1 MNLLADT
8 DGAGNVVVAYTYNDA
23 NDLYGPDTV
32 TDGNGHVWRFVHDQW
47 GNVHKMTDP
56 RSTVTNYTWG
66 YPAGSVPTV
75 VNSVAAS
82 TSFPMGELMS
92 VKEGTKS
99 PTTFAYYE
107 PSGLAQTVTY
117 PAPGTSGSSSTV
129 SESYTY
135 NTYGEPLT
143 ITQPNNNAT
152 TNGITTTLTYY
163 TNSGAAYLK
172 GQVATI
178 TDNLGDVSGFS
189 YDVRGNVAQAVD
201 AQGNATSYSYN
212 ILDQPTQATLPAT
225 QMTGSGHG
233 YTSYTY
239 AYLGGP
245 VLSAA
250 QYNESNSQVASTTYS
265 YDQEG
270 NTLSVTGTQ
279 PSVSYT
285 YDAAYRLT
293 SIKDGNNHVTSYSYN
308 TAGYLKQVVYPGV
321 PGSSPYAAGTAD
333 TTTYTS
339 YDNDGNPLTRV
350 DGKNITTT
358 YTYNDPESLLT
369 GISYN
374 DGHTSRVGIS
384 YDSYGR
390 AYQVADGGGT
400 TTYSFDDNDGVTNKA
415 VSFSGGPN
423 ASLSYS
429 YYPDGSLASVSIPTV
444 GAFQYT
450 YDGAQRLTGMTNL
463 QGQATH
469 YKYLKND
476 WLSGQTDYFGSASA
490 TSGLI
495 IGYTYDALGQPTV
508 IANDKFINNAGTY
521 SPTYNNITY
530 NGLGQVT
537 GFTNANTGATN
548 TYSYDSFNRLHTEA
562 ASGGISGTNYSNSYV
577 SDNANNLTTVRNT
590 SGITFNADS
599 QRTNTPFAFDGNGN
613 MVVPGGGQ
621 PVTYDAENRMTN
633 FNNAQETN
641 GYFSDGLRA
650 WNNTSSGKV
659 FFLYDDGVPVV
670 ELNSSGSVTATNT
683 FGPSGLVSR
692 TAGGSTNWYTF
703 DPQGNTA
710 LIYQSVF
717 NFSNPYVTD
726 AYGNIVSGTS
736 AVPYDGFG
744 AQYGNYHDPVTGWYL
759 MGHRFYAPGQGRFVN
774 RDPISYAGGINL
786 YGYTGNDPM
795 NGIDP
800 SGLDMEGT
808 YLHDRQMAMLEG
820 DGDTPQQAAHALWLQ
835 NIECEAA
842 LWNGLAT
849 SMDSLFK
856 GALVVGGVAA
866 WMTDGLS
873 EEAPL
878 GAMAMGDAAEDAGA
892 AQSARDLSALR
903 RTGEGESFLRYESG
917 NPDFTKVTPD
927 KGLLPGTFAAPF
939 EEGLLPQDQVPGEYN
954 LPDPEIPR
962 IVAFPIT
969 PPAGTW
975 VIGPRPVIGGP
986 GNEVMFP
993 YGAPPGSVG
1002 PGMPVP

>member
-1 MNLLADT
+1 VVAIDNEMNLLADT
-8 DGAGNVVVAYTYNDA
+8 DGAGNVVVAYTYNDP

-726 AYGNIVSGTS
+726 AYGNLVSGTS
-736 AVPYDGFG
+736 AVPFDGFG
-744 AQYGNYHDPVTGWYL
+744 AQYGNYHDPITGWYL

-774 RDPISYAGGINL
+774 RDPIGYDGGINL
-786 YGYTGNDPM
+786 YGYADNDPM
-795 NGIDP
+795 NLIDP
-800 SGLDMEGT
+800 SGFDVQQVNQFIYGYMGGT
-808 YLHDRQMAMLEG
+808 ANNTFGGVSGTIGNIQGAIAFYKLAGQIGFGPAYAATVHAQLQGMVQGYTAIFHPSDCYVAAGQSLANWDFTVGGMVLGGMALG
-820 DGDTPQQAAHALWLQ
+820 GGAGGAPKPVTITHWDTPDVIAAMKAAGTMKPGVFVIKGGPSFGNYLRSGIAGKYPFGSSFTTQVPPSNLVWPRFPEWL
-835 NIECEAA
+835 
-842 LWNGLAT
+842 NGLT
-849 SMDSLFK
+849 
-856 GALVVGGVAA
+856 
-866 WMTDGLS
+866 
-873 EEAPL
+873 L
-878 GAMAMGDAAEDAGA
+878 GH
-892 AQSARDLSALR
+892 
-903 RTGEGESFLRYESG
+903 
-917 NPDFTKVTPD
+917 
-927 KGLLPGTFAAPF
+927 
-939 EEGLLPQDQVPGEYN
+939 
-954 LPDPEIPR
+954 R
-962 IVAFPIT
+962 IY
-969 PPAGTW
+969 
-975 VIGPRPVIGGP
+975 RP
-986 GNEVMFP
+986 
-993 YGAPPGSVG
+993 
-1002 PGMPVP
+1002 